1 MQLESLQQ
9 ENEALK
15 TQMSRLSTHLIDVRI
30 FPFLPGHVGLVFHR
44 LKVFFFFFFQTLQAQ
59 LVGLLPPSPLRMPR
73 GQNPGDDAENA
84 QVGERV
90 ILSSLSLSHCCCC

>member
-30 FPFLPGHVGLVFHR
+30 FPFLPGVLPVFHR
-44 LKVFFFFFFQTLQAQ
+44 LNEGFFFQTLQAQ

-73 GQNPGDDAENA
+73 GQNPGEDAENA
-84 QVGERV
+84 QVQERLV
-90 ILSSLSLSHCCCC
+90 LSTLTAVAGRHP